1 MTQQLEV
8 AADQPWTNLQNH
20 PNLHKLLKVLEGLQ
34 RWQFHI
40 HRKIVMRL
48 ADLKYLQLQLAATE
62 VRDRQVA
69 ATEVAVCE
77 TRYSDL

>member
-1 MTQQLEV
+1 MTVMDTVVLHPSGNELPGFIQRMTQQLEV
-8 AADQPWTNLQNH
+8 VADHPGINLQNH

-48 ADLKYLQLQLAATE
+48 AD
-62 VRDRQVA
+62 
-69 ATEVAVCE
+69 
-77 TRYSDL
+77 